1 MAEKVN
7 FGTLG
12 NLNKDQYESL
22 SYGVQSL
29 NNPFQILGKSIPQ
42 NAILTT
48 ALGQVSGLGMPI
60 NIGTAIGAFK
70 AESAADQFLNKPNQ
84 DRGFYETGKRIGTGV
99 QEVRNMIPDL
109 NKDNIISNYEM
120 NKFGQNIQG
129 LDLAPMYSG
138 GDETNMVKGY
148 GGKTMPSGA
157 TANPY
162 SSGSF
167 AKYGD
172 DYKKSLDDMQQRYNE
187 DEEFKSSMGSYAM
200 RDMQSRY
207 DDNMKS
213 SSDYAGDAINQTNI
227 TNYDPSKG
235 TYDKNYA
242 DAVTRES
249 QGDSAN
255 AGSTFICTALYEMG
269 DMKKSIYKYDKLYG
283 SKVDP
288 AIYRGYALWGEPL
301 ARQIKKKGMV
311 YKLIKPIALTW
322 ANQMAYDLS
331 KGRHGKNNIA
341 MKITKTIGEGI
352 CYALG
357 QIFKRRQLWLKS
369 Q

>member
-29 NNPFQILGKSIPQ
+29 NNPFQILGKSIPK
-42 NAILTT
+42 NTLLTT
-48 ALGQVSGLGMPI
+48 GLGMATGLSTPMAFG
-60 NIGTAIGAFK
+60 NAIGSFK
-70 AESAADQFLNKPNQ
+70 AQSAADQFLNKPNQ

-129 LDLAPMYSG
+129 LDLAPMYNYKKDDLG
-138 GDETNMVKGY
+138 NAAYPMVSKNVGRPY
-148 GGKTMPSGA
+148 MESGKTMPADA

-162 SSGSF
+162 SSGR
-167 AKYGD
+167 
-172 DYKKSLDDMQQRYNE
+172 LTNQMQ
-187 DEEFKSSMGSYAM
+187 DKEFKSAMGSYALQ
-200 RDMQSRY
+200 DMADQGTG
-207 DDNMKS
+207 MKS
-213 SSDYAGDAINQTNI
+213 TSDYAGDAINQTNVI
-227 TNYDPSKG
+227 G
-235 TYDKNYA
+235 MEGYDKNYA

-249 QGDSAN
+249 QEEAGSSE
-255 AGSTFICTALYEMG
+255 AGSTFICTALYKMG

-301 ARQIKKKGMV
+301 AKQIMKKGMM

-331 KGRHGKNNIA
+331 KGKIGKNSLAI
-341 MKITKTIGEGI
+341 KITKTIGEGI

>member
-1 MAEKVN
+1 MAEPSN
-7 FGTLG
+7 IGALG
-12 NLNKDQYESL
+12 NLSRGDFDKLSL
-22 SYGVQSL
+22 GVQGQNNAKDVFGYSL
-29 NNPFQILGKSIPQ
+29 TPSTVVSTGLG
-42 NAILTT
+42 L
-48 ALGQVSGLGMPI
+48 VSGLGTPM
-60 NIGTAIGAFK
+60 AIGSQIGNYQAEQAANKLLGNPTNFMNNIKQPGNK
-70 AESAADQFLNKPNQ
+70 ASAVQKV
-84 DRGFYETGKRIGTGV
+84 RG
-99 QEVRNMIPDL
+99 MISDID
-109 NKDNIISNYEM
+109 KDGIISNYEM

-162 SSGSF
+162 SSGR
-167 AKYGD
+167 
-172 DYKKSLDDMQQRYNE
+172 LTNQMQ
-187 DEEFKSSMGSYAM
+187 DKEFKSAMGSYALQ
-200 RDMQSRY
+200 DMADQGTG
-207 DDNMKS
+207 MKS
-213 SSDYAGDAINQTNI
+213 TSDYLGDGISQTNV
-227 TNYDPSKG
+227 KG
-235 TYDKNYA
+235 MKGYDKNYA

-249 QGDSAN
+249 QGDAT
-255 AGSTFICTALYEMG
+255 AGSTFICTALYEIG
-269 DMKKSIYKYDKLYG
+269 DMKKSIYKYDSMYG
-283 SKVDP
+283 RKVNS

-301 ARQIKKKGMV
+301 AKQIKKKGLV

-331 KGRHGKNNIA
+331 KGKTGKNSLA